1 MSEMASSLIK
11 GILARGRNLREHVSP
26 SIVAALVICAVLEML
41 SRSLPP
47 VLQNEQWAENP
58 LTPHVVTVFN
68 ALLMVGLAGV
78 GVCIVFIVVGVVR
91 WFFRRG

>member
-1 MSEMASSLIK
+1 MSEVESSLIK
-11 GILARGRNLREHVSP
+11 WLLAGGRNLREHVSP
-26 SIVAALVICAVLEML
+26 SIVASLVICAVLGML
-41 SRSLPP
+41 SRSLPQ

-68 ALLMVGLAGV
+68 VLLVIGLAGV
-78 GVCIVFIVVGVVR
+78 GICIIFIVFGVVR